1 MNWKEGFDRLSLV
14 LSVAV
19 FGFSLWLVFYEND
32 WRPPASKGEGVL
44 VVALCAVAGVV
55 AWYLTRVVGWIVRGF
70 IQQRREPP
78 A

>member
-19 FGFSLWLVFYEND
+19 FGISLWLVLYEND

-44 VVALCAVAGVV
+44 VVAICAAAGVA
-55 AWYLTRVVGWIVRGF
+55 AWYLTRVAGWIVRGF